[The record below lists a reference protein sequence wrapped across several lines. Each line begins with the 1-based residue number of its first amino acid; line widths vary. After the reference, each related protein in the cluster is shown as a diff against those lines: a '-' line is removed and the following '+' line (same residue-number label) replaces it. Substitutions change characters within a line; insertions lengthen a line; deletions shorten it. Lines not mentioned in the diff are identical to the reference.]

1 MTTLLADTQP
11 DAESVQIEP
20 LRQPPPW
27 RKLQLLGQMIQTCR
41 MLAPSGLRHRHPD
54 ETPEELLLRL
64 AMLVLGRET
73 AARVHGQVP
82 E

>member
-1 MTTLLADTQP
+1 MTTLSPDTQP
-11 DAESVQIEP
+11 DAESVQIEL
-20 LRQPPPW
+20 LRQAPPW

-41 MLAPSGLRHRHPD
+41 MLALSGLRRRHPD

-73 AARVHGQVP
+73 AARVYGQVP

>member
-1 MTTLLADTQP
+1 MTTLSPDTQP
-11 DAESVQIEP
+11 DAESVQIE
-20 LRQPPPW
+20 LLCQPPPW
-27 RKLQLLGQMIQTCR
+27 RKLELVGQMIQTCR
-41 MLAPSGLRHRHPD
+41 MLALSGLRRRHPD

-73 AARVHGQVP
+73 AARVYGQVP